1 MKSKNPYELR
11 FEMFRE
17 AQKRAEQQY
26 YEDRSDY
33 LLAKELSQKGN
44 PVEDFPKPK
53 YPDLENVFNEAYK
66 IKQFVENKDN

>member
-26 YEDRSDY
+26 FEELTDY
-33 LLAKELSQKGN
+33 RTAFQLSQEGR
-44 PVEDFPKPK
+44 PVEPLPKPR
-53 YPDLENVFNEAYK
+53 YPDLDIVFKEAYK
-66 IKQFVENKDN
+66 IKEFVENKEN

>member
-26 YEDRSDY
+26 YEDMNDY
-33 LLAKELSQKGN
+33 RTAFQLAQEGRT
-44 PVEDFPKPK
+44 VEVLPKPK
-53 YPDLENVFNEAYK
+53 YPDLENVFDEAYK

>member
-26 YEDRSDY
+26 IEDMHDY
-33 LLAKELSQKGN
+33 RTTFTLAQEGRN
-44 PVEDFPKPK
+44 VEILPKPK
-53 YPDLENVFNEAYK
+53 YPDLETVFQEAYR
-66 IKQFVENKDN
+66 IKQFVENKEH

>member
-26 YEDRSDY
+26 SEDMQDY
-33 LLAKELSQKGN
+33 RTTYQLAQEGRN
-44 PVEDFPKPK
+44 VEILPKPN
-53 YPDLENVFNEAYK
+53 YPALESVFNEAYK